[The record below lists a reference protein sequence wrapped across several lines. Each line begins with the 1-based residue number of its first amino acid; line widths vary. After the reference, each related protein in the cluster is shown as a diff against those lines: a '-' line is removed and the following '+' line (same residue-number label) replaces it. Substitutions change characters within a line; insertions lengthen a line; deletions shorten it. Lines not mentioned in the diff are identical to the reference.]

1 MGTHLWSRRI
11 LKFWLSSWERAL
23 WCEILF
29 FISSIPKFTLDTYY
43 IGSTIFGRQKIFLFS
58 FLKISFRIHER
69 LSLFPKDVPC
79 LLKKPGSSSFSKWN
93 HFNQVDCAGWKKN
106 GKRCRLMKDGIREV
120 REGGWKMRQCGE
132 GSKNEWKVFRMGSKI
147 RKRWMCVPHV

>member
-23 WCEILF
+23 WCEIIF
-29 FISSIPKFTLDTYY
+29 NSKVY
-43 IGSTIFGRQKIFLFS
+43 IGHLLHRFDYIWSSKNLTIFS

-79 LLKKPGSSSFSKWN
+79 PLKKPGRSSFSKWN

-106 GKRCRLMKDGIREV
+106 GKRCRLMKDGIRGV